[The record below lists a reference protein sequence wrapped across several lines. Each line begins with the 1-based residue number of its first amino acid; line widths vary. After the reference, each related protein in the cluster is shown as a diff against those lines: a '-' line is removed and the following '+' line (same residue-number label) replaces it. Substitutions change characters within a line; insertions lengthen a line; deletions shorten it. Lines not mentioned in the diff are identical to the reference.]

1 MLPRAVDI
9 FKRYTFNATKPNLQ
23 NGGNHA
29 KTVVP
34 LDNPTSAL
42 GPTVAIVT
50 GTRSELEQLE
60 RKYASLVRKLMYASE
75 FSILTAYAEV
85 ITPIVYSL
93 YLFIVF
99 NMPNRNY
106 YSQISSMDSFHLA
119 KTVLNVLLY
128 SLVELASFI
137 ALTQTLKKRL
147 NFSTIH
153 QLVFVL
159 DRYMIHVQ
167 TAIILW
173 VFYTTQ
179 ISLEHFG
186 TDYSFEFAWLRGIST
201 Q

>member
-1 MLPRAVDI
+1 
-9 FKRYTFNATKPNLQ
+9 
-23 NGGNHA
+23 
-29 KTVVP
+29 
-34 LDNPTSAL
+34 
-42 GPTVAIVT
+42 
-50 GTRSELEQLE
+50 
-60 RKYASLVRKLMYASE
+60 
-75 FSILTAYAEV
+75 
-85 ITPIVYSL
+85 
-93 YLFIVF
+93 
-99 NMPNRNY
+99 
-106 YSQISSMDSFHLA
+106 MDSFHLA

-186 TDYSFEFAWLRGIST
+186 SYNCGHYYYQLLETYKLVVLPGTDYSFEFAWLRGIST